1 MIFKL
6 LLAIFFKYEPVYKKK
21 TYFSTIYEETAAD
34 IAGLLTNDRIL
45 EINSE
50 VIYKK
55 KLYTI
60 VLFRKSL
67 AIAAKK

>member
-6 LLAIFFKYEPVYKKK
+6 LLAIFFKYEPVYKK
-21 TYFSTIYEETAAD
+21 TNFSTIYEETAAD

-55 KLYTI
+55 ELYTI